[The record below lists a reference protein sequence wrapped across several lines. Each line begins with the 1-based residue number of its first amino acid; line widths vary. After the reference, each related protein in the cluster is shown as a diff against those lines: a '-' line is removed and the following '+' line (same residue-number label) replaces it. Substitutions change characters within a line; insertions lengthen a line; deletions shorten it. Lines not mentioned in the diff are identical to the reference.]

1 MSAPKREGRVGLRM
15 SDEELAELDELR
27 RAESGPIP
35 SRSDMLRLLIKRALA
50 EVRAKA
56 KKKAD

>member
-1 MSAPKREGRVGLRM
+1 M

-50 EVRAKA
+50 EARSAKPS
-56 KKKAD
+56 KKKD